1 MRPPFNHTAAPKRI
15 YDYYPL
21 VFYIFR
27 VRQSAIGKNLKFK
40 KNSLIFPKDSDL
52 KSV

>member
-1 MRPPFNHTAAPKRI
+1 MRSPFKHTAAPKRI

-21 VFYIFR
+21 AFYIFR
-27 VRQSAIGKNLKFK
+27 VRQSAIGKNLNFK

-52 KSV
+52 KSI